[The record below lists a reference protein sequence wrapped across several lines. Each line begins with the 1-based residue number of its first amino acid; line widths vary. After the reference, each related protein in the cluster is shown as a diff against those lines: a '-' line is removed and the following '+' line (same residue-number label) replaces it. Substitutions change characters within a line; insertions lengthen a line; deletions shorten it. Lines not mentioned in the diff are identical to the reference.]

1 MPGYG
6 RRSGSGP
13 ICARIPHFWENYP
26 IKRPAQPRELA
37 PVYVMLASDE
47 ASYVS
52 GTMIG
57 VTGGKPIL

>member
-1 MPGYG
+1 MAGV
-6 RRSGSGP
+6 RFTETRSE
-13 ICARIPHFWENYP
+13 AVAHFGEQYS

-37 PVYVMLASDE
+37 SVYVMLASDE

-57 VTGGKPIL
+57 VTGGKPII